1 MAATGK
7 DAAMNCSECSAME
20 ALLARPASEFFWAS
34 QEADGTF
41 ATGNTQSLY
50 QAVGV
55 DKYLSFDI
63 TNNMM
68 LTHVGFDGS
77 LKQVTSYRGCYPLD
91 SRMAG
96 VWWHKTL
103 AQSGPYSYLIELAG
117 ERIELSS
124 VDWSRKMTL
133 LGNVVPVLTFTG
145 PGVEITLV
153 TFAPVSADGIARPRA
168 MVYGLHLRNTSAVAV
183 SVKVHLPASSPHT
196 LVTVLDDCQATGRAV
211 AFDLAAGESAWVP
224 TVIAAVPGADELAAL
239 SSRTA
244 SQWLDE
250 TLAYFASITG
260 KIVMPEDPFL
270 GEFLQR
276 CMLQGVSAMA
286 MDVGGDLVG
295 ANWSGFPA
303 TEQVW
308 MKDMFYSL
316 LPLVTHEPELAKK
329 GILWFMDRSVRFAGD
344 KDYEGYPLAGGVS
357 HSLSNTLT
365 PVVLAGLYYKV
376 TGDRAFFDAHPEVL
390 ETSKQLLAEVL
401 ATREGEVWL
410 FPSMWLSD
418 GLSRGDYHTGSNI
431 IAQVAFDTMAAVL
444 DEVAGEA
451 ALAAEYR
458 DVAARIRHA
467 IDEVCITDG
476 PMGPQYVEGAFADG
490 SFEVDHDGEE
500 TDTTLMPF
508 YGLLGSDNEAYLNC
522 MRVALTDANRH
533 YRASTRTI
541 KDSTW
546 LKDPDPPIDA
556 TIPGYMTGLA
566 GAYTEA
572 DLTGPEGRLTIIR
585 ELTDVDGSMWW
596 WPYHGTDVIRAY
608 EIDGGF
614 VGKSGW
620 GPAVFVCH
628 VVSQLL
634 GLSYDGR
641 ARRLRFAPISPTTN
655 FGWRKFRLG
664 GGVFSVEYVGKDTP
678 YVRYRVDNH
687 NDFPIT
693 LDLTM
698 RFAPN
703 ATLES
708 MLVDGQ
714 LYYDPVVMGTSHG
727 ATTATITVTLE
738 PNSMSVLEAGYDAPG
753 DDT

>member
-1 MAATGK
+1 MK
-7 DAAMNCSECSAME
+7 CNELSAIE
-20 ALLARPASEFFWAS
+20 ALLAGPVSEFFWAS
-34 QEADGTF
+34 QDADGVFT
-41 ATGNTQSLY
+41 TGNTQSLY

-63 TNNMM
+63 TNNTM
-68 LTHVGFDGS
+68 LTHVGLDGS

-103 AQSGPYSYLIELAG
+103 SQSGPYAFALELNG
-117 ERIELSS
+117 QRVELSE
-124 VDWSRKMTL
+124 VEWPRKITL
-133 LGNVVPVLTFTG
+133 LGNVVPVVTFAG
-145 PGVEITLV
+145 PDVEITLV
-153 TFAPVSADGIARPRA
+153 TFAPVSADGDARPRA
-168 MVYGLHLRNTSAVAV
+168 IVYGLHIRNTSGAAL
-183 SVKVHLPASSPHT
+183 SGKVHLPTSSENT
-196 LVTVLDDCQATGRAV
+196 LVTLLDGVEAADGAV
-211 AFDLAAGESAWVP
+211 AFDLPAGEATWIP
-224 TVIAAVPGADELAAL
+224 TLIAAAPGEVELASLAER
-239 SSRTA
+239 SA
-244 SQWLDE
+244 ADWLGE
-250 TLAYFASITG
+250 TLAYFASVIG
-260 KIVMPEDPFL
+260 KVVMPEDPFL

-276 CMLQGVSAMA
+276 CMLQGVFAMA
-286 MDVGGDLVG
+286 IDADGELAG

-316 LPLVTHEPELAKK
+316 LPLVTHEPALAKK
-329 GILWFMDRSVRFAGD
+329 GILWFLDRSVRFAGD
-344 KDYEGYPLAGGVS
+344 KDYEGYPLEGGVT

-376 TGDRAFFDAHPEVL
+376 TGDRAFFDDHPKVL
-390 ETSKQLLAEVL
+390 ETSKRLLAAVL
-401 ATREGEVWL
+401 ATRESDVWL
-410 FPSMWLSD
+410 LPSTWLSD
-418 GLSRGDYHTGSNI
+418 GLSRGDFHTGSNI
-431 IAQVAFDTMAAVL
+431 IAQVAFETLGPLVEDVL
-444 DEVAGEA
+444 GEA
-451 ALAAEYR
+451 KLAAEYR
-458 DVAARIRHA
+458 DVASRIREA
-467 IDEVCITDG
+467 IDANCITDG

-490 SFEVDHDGEE
+490 TFEVDHDGEE

-508 YGLLGSDNEAYLNC
+508 FGLLPSDDDAYLNC
-522 MRVALTDANRH
+522 MRVALTSDNRH
-533 YRASTRTI
+533 YRETTRTI

-566 GAYTEA
+566 GAYTEDA
-572 DLTGPEGRLTIIR
+572 LNGPDGRMTIIR

-620 GPAVFVCH
+620 GPAVFVSH
-628 VVSQLL
+628 VVSEIL

-641 ARRLRFAPISPTTN
+641 ERRLRFAPISPTTN
-655 FGWRKFRLG
+655 FGWRKVRLG
-664 GGVFSVEYVGKDTP
+664 GGIFSVEYVGKDTP

-687 NDFPIT
+687 NDFAIT

-698 RFAPN
+698 RFAPG
-703 ATLES
+703 ATLED

-714 LYYDPVVMGTSHG
+714 LYYDPVTMGTSHG

-738 PNSMSVLEAGYDAPG
+738 PNSMSVLEAGYSTPG
-753 DDT
+753 DDV

>member
-1 MAATGK
+1 MNGNECT
-7 DAAMNCSECSAME
+7 AMD
-20 ALLARPASEFFWAS
+20 ALLAGPVSAMFWAA
-34 QEADGTF
+34 QDADGQFT
-41 ATGNTQSLY
+41 TGNTQSRY
-50 QAVGV
+50 QAVGA

-63 TNNMM
+63 TNNTM
-68 LTHVGFDGS
+68 LTHVGLDGS
-77 LKQVTSYRGCYPLD
+77 LKQLTSYRGCYPLD

-103 AQSGPYSYLIELAG
+103 SQSGPYSYTLELNG
-117 ERIELSS
+117 ERVELSE
-124 VDWSRKMTL
+124 VNWPRKITL
-133 LGNVVPVLTFTG
+133 LGNVVPVVTFAA
-145 PGVEITLV
+145 PDVEVTLV
-153 TFAPVSADGIARPRA
+153 TFAPVSADGVERPRA
-168 MVYGLHLRNTSAVAV
+168 MVYVMRLRNTSDAPL
-183 SVKVHLPASSPHT
+183 SVEVHLPASSANT
-196 LVTVLDDCQATGRAV
+196 LVSLLDGFDAADGAV
-211 AFDLAAGESAWVP
+211 SIDLPAGESAWIP
-224 TVIAAVPGADELAAL
+224 TVIAAVPGADELAVLA
-239 SSRTA
+239 SRSA
-244 SQWLDE
+244 SQWLE
-250 TLAYFASITG
+250 QTLAYFAGVTG

-276 CMLQGVSAMA
+276 CMLQGVFAMA
-286 MDVGGDLVG
+286 MDAEGQLVG

-316 LPLVTHEPELAKK
+316 LPQVTHEPELAKK
-329 GILWFMDRSVRFAGD
+329 GILWFLERSIRFAGD
-344 KDYEGYPLAGGVS
+344 KNYEGYPLAGGVS
-357 HSLSNTLT
+357 HSLSNTLA
-365 PVVLAGLYYKV
+365 PVLMAGLYYKV
-376 TGDRAFFDAHPEVL
+376 TGDRTFFDEHPEVL
-390 ETSKQLLAEVL
+390 ATSKRLLAEVL
-401 ATREGEVWL
+401 ATREGDVWL
-410 FPSMWLSD
+410 LPSMWLSD

-431 IAQVAFDTMAAVL
+431 IAQVAFETMAAVL
-444 DEVAGEA
+444 AEVAGEA
-451 ALAAEYR
+451 ELATEYR
-458 DVAARIRHA
+458 DVAARIRAA
-467 IDEVCITDG
+467 IDEKCVTHG
-476 PMGPQYVEGAFADG
+476 PMGRQYVEGAFADG
-490 SFEVDHDGEE
+490 TFEIDHDGEE

-508 YGLLGSDNEAYLNC
+508 FGLLASDDETYLNC
-522 MRVALTDANRH
+522 MRVALTEANRH
-533 YRASTRTI
+533 YRATTRTI

-566 GAYTEA
+566 GAYTEDA
-572 DLTGPEGRLTIIR
+572 LNGPDGRLTIIR

-596 WPYHGTDVIRAY
+596 WPYRGPDVIRAY

-620 GPAVFVCH
+620 GPAVFVSH

-655 FGWRKFRLG
+655 FGWRKVRLG

-687 NDFPIT
+687 NDFAVT

-698 RFAPN
+698 VFEPE

-714 LYYDPVVMGTSHG
+714 LYYDPVTMGTLHG

-738 PNSMSVLEAGYDAPG
+738 PNSMSVLEAGYDVSAG
-753 DDT
+753 DA